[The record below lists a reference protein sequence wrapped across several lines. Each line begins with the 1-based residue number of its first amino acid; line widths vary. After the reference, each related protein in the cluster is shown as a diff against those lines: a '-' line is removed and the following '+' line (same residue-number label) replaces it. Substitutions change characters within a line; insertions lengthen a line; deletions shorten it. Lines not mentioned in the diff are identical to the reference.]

1 MLSAAGLYRIRSI
14 WGEKKKNLA
23 ALSTVLPTNHK
34 NIQRTIP
41 KTCTIPFLSY
51 AGRLASLNGQKAVVD
66 DLVKD
71 LFKKMSQGKVLWLH
85 HWEAAPKAILEIP
98 ASTSLNIFLPIYL
111 VTHWL
116 LIQGNLWRCW
126 SSCWPDLQIEP
137 LIDSEPWF
145 GNAHLGKMGT
155 ARMCWL
161 FVEVHSSYEWDIFSC
176 FFLNA

>member
-71 LFKKMSQGKVLWLH
+71 LFKKMSQGKVL
-85 HWEAAPKAILEIP
+85 
-98 ASTSLNIFLPIYL
+98 
-111 VTHWL
+111 
-116 LIQGNLWRCW
+116 
-126 SSCWPDLQIEP
+126 
-137 LIDSEPWF
+137 
-145 GNAHLGKMGT
+145 
-155 ARMCWL
+155 
-161 FVEVHSSYEWDIFSC
+161 
-176 FFLNA
+176 